1 MIIDMRYH
9 LASLVAVF
17 FALGLGILIGTSLSS
32 DGRFVAEQ
40 ANLLDAIEAQLVQF
54 KNEIA
59 QLELDK
65 TEAMAEINFYQQ
77 FAESV
82 LPILVN
88 GQLRGVKINL
98 LDYGPKSSS
107 IVEKVTLLA
116 GADVT
121 KIKAE
126 AVKTTSL
133 EANSLYLL
141 VGEPPFA
148 LEVRNLAQSLHQRGA
163 RFIAVGDQEW
173 LRGLNI
179 PNIVSVSRI
188 DTAVGQVQLVSAI
201 KEKMA
206 LATKE

>member
-1 MIIDMRYH
+1 
-9 LASLVAVF
+9 
-17 FALGLGILIGTSLSS
+17 
-32 DGRFVAEQ
+32 
-40 ANLLDAIEAQLVQF
+40 
-54 KNEIA
+54 
-59 QLELDK
+59 
-65 TEAMAEINFYQQ
+65 
-77 FAESV
+77 
-82 LPILVN
+82 
-88 GQLRGVKINL
+88 

-121 KIKAE
+121 RIKAE

>member
-1 MIIDMRYH
+1 MIIDMRYY

>member
-17 FALGLGILIGTSLSS
+17 FALGLGILIGTSLST

-88 GQLRGVKINL
+88 SQLRGVKINL

-107 IVEKVTLLA
+107 MVEKVTLLA

-121 KIKAE
+121 RIKAE

>member
-121 KIKAE
+121 RIKAE

>member
-1 MIIDMRYH
+1 MRYH

-121 KIKAE
+121 RIKAE